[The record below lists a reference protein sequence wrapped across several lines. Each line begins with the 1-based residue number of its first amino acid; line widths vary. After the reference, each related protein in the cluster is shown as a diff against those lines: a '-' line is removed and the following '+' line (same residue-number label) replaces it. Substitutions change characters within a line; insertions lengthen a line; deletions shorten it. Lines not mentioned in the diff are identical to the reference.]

1 MTTDRESSVEDS
13 PPRLPQAAA
22 LMAVHERLSRDSAA
36 ALAVTLRQ
44 AVQVLTA
51 VALCAPGAQEIS
63 VLERALCRQHLAD
76 VVALLVAWGEPA
88 RPGRGQRL
96 PSALLPQ
103 EVAQR
108 LSHAH
113 RADPLPYH
121 QVLGRLLGR
130 LCLEPPGMLSVQD
143 LALLD
148 EIAAAVMLTCRS
160 S

>member
-1 MTTDRESSVEDS
+1 MTADRESSVEES
-13 PPRLPQAAA
+13 PPRLPQATA

-63 VLERALCRQHLAD
+63 VLERALCRQHVAD

-88 RPGRGQRL
+88 RHAREQCL

-108 LSHAH
+108 LYHAH

-121 QVLGRLLGR
+121 QVLGCLLGR
-130 LCLEPPGMLSVQD
+130 LGAEPWETLSAQD
-143 LALLD
+143 LAVVD
-148 EIAAAVMLTCRS
+148 EIAAAVLLTCRPV
-160 S
+160 

>member
-1 MTTDRESSVEDS
+1 MKAEEESRVGDS
-13 PPRLPQAAA
+13 PRGLPQAAA
-22 LMAVHERLSRDSAA
+22 LMAIHERLSHDSAA

-44 AVQVLTA
+44 AVQVLTT
-51 VALCAPGAQEIS
+51 VALCVPDAHEIS

-96 PSALLPQ
+96 PAALLPQ

-108 LSHAH
+108 LYHAH

-121 QVLGRLLGR
+121 QVLGHLLGR
-130 LCLEPPGMLSVQD
+130 LCAEPQGTLSARD

-148 EIAAAVMLTCRS
+148 DIATAVMLTCRPV
-160 S
+160 

>member
-1 MTTDRESSVEDS
+1 MTADRESSVEES
-13 PPRLPQAAA
+13 PTRLPQAAA
-22 LMAVHERLSRDSAA
+22 LMAIHERLSRDSAA

-51 VALCAPGAQEIS
+51 VALCAPGAHEIS

-96 PSALLPQ
+96 PAALLPQ

-108 LSHAH
+108 LYHAH

-121 QVLGRLLGR
+121 QVLGRLLER
-130 LCLEPPGMLSVQD
+130 LCVEPQGTLTAPD
-143 LALLD
+143 LAVLGD
-148 EIAAAVMLTCRS
+148 IAAAVMLTCRS
-160 S
+160 L

>member
-1 MTTDRESSVEDS
+1 MKDEEDS
-13 PPRLPQAAA
+13 RVEESPRRLPQAAA

-36 ALAVTLRQ
+36 ALAVTLRR

-51 VALCAPGAQEIS
+51 VALCAPGAHEIS

-76 VVALLVAWGEPA
+76 VVALLMAWGEPSRRA
-88 RPGRGQRL
+88 RGQHL

-130 LCLEPPGMLSVQD
+130 LCLEPQGMLSAQD
-143 LALLD
+143 LTLLD
-148 EIAAAVMLTCRS
+148 EIVVAVMLTCRS